1 MGNYAKSAHGDYD
14 VRVPSMGQV
23 NYNTVGA
30 SAGIASFLGL
40 NADNVLGGFGRGGAV
55 RTEGGWHDHPVSRY
69 EMALEQKSAAKDSEI
84 ALLKATIYEDQK
96 SLELYKYIDGK
107 LEGINAVLA
116 KMAVENQRTADTIVM
131 TQNEFRA
138 GLREE
143 AEKRCCADNSIVN
156 YLNNN
161 FYAKEV
167 ADVTVGT
174 TTTAQ
179 TTYNPLPKCN
189 CF

>member
-1 MGNYAKSAHGDYD
+1 MGHYVKSEGGYD

-23 NYNTVGA
+23 NYNPVGA

-40 NADNVLGGFGRGGAV
+40 NASNVLGGLGWGNRGA
-55 RTEGGWHDHPVSRY
+55 GWGDMPVSRY
-69 EMALEQKSAAKDSEI
+69 EFGLEKQIAEKDSEN
-84 ALLKATIYEDQK
+84 ALLKATIYNDQK

-131 TQNEFRA
+131 TQNEFRSA
-138 GLREE
+138 IREE
-143 AEKRCCADNSIVN
+143 AEKRSCADNSIVN

-174 TTTAQ
+174 ETTAQ
-179 TTYNPLPKCN
+179 TTYNPLPRCN

>member
-1 MGNYAKSAHGDYD
+1 
-14 VRVPSMGQV
+14 MGQV

-40 NADNVLGGFGRGGAV
+40 NAGNVLGGLGWGNGCGNRGG
-55 RTEGGWHDHPVSRY
+55 GWGYDDQVLRY
-69 EMALEQKSAAKDSEI
+69 EMGLEKEIAVRDSRI
-84 ALLKATIYEDQK
+84 ALLEANIYNDQK

-131 TQNEFRA
+131 TQNEFRSA
-138 GLREE
+138 IREE
-143 AEKRCCADNSIVN
+143 AEKRSCADNSIVN

-174 TTTAQ
+174 ETTAQ
-179 TTYNPLPKCN
+179 TTYNPLPRCN